1 MSALL
6 DDHGALTTIFIPA
19 AVQAAVM
26 TIELGTGAAEVMVAV
41 VTMHIPVA
49 ANADAE

>member
-26 TIELGTGAAEVMVAV
+26 TIELGTGSGGS
-41 VTMHIPVA
+41 HGRGS
-49 ANADAE
+49 DRRQRGR